1 MDAWYKK
8 DFVFVCVCVCVHM
21 YASVQLCGTHNNAP
35 VIIFFFLFP
44 ESIHNYSVAN
54 GLQE

>member
-1 MDAWYKK
+1 MPGTKRILCL
-8 DFVFVCVCVCVHM
+8 CVCARVHM
-21 YASVQLCGTHNNAP
+21 YASVQLCDTHNNAP